1 MKSSYWTT
9 ALYMKKVEQMNVLPP
24 QLKRRCAI
32 CNNDQDLVEAFIENQ
47 EVFHKSCVSVY
58 NKQKLNRKRKH
69 AELLNVRDAPENSS
83 ESDPIKVRVTLATL
97 IYKIAFQIFPSVEK
111 KIVERSLIDVK
122 HFLSTKK

>member
-1 MKSSYWTT
+1 
-9 ALYMKKVEQMNVLPP
+9 MKKVEQMNVLPP

-32 CNNDQDLVEAFIENQ
+32 CNNHQDLVEAFIENQ

-97 IYKIAFQIFPSVEK
+97 IYKISFQIFPSVEK
-111 KIVERSLIDVK
+111 KIVKRSFIDVK